1 MHTVSTSAKSRNSVA
16 VIGGGPAGMMAAVF
30 CAQNGADVCLFEK
43 NEKTGKKLYIT
54 GKGRCNFTNACN
66 REEFLLHVPRNSR
79 FLYSALSL
87 FSPDDMMAWL
97 ENAGCPVKVE
107 RGRRAFP
114 RSDKASDVTRA
125 LCSEMTRLGVSVRTD
140 SEVAGINT
148 VCEDGAERV
157 RGLKLKNGSFFPS
170 DAVIV
175 ATGGLSYPSTGSTG
189 DGYRF
194 ARETGH
200 PVTDL
205 SPSLTGIELKE
216 AWPSQL
222 QGLSLKNVRITIFA
236 GSKKRMSETGEMLFT
251 HYGISGPLVLEAS
264 SILSGG
270 SFKDCVISLDMKPAV
285 SEEQLLTDVSE
296 LVRLGG
302 AKTVANAVMPLFPRR
317 MTEPFLIACG
327 LDPHTPASQLP
338 SSSRRAIAVGL
349 KRLDMTP
356 VSLRPFSEAIITRG
370 GVDIRSVNPS
380 TMGSR
385 LVSGLY
391 FAGEVLDVDA
401 FTGGYNLQ
409 IAFSTGALAGRSA
422 ALQTFTA

>member
-1 MHTVSTSAKSRNSVA
+1 
-16 VIGGGPAGMMAAVF
+16 MMAAVF
-30 CAQNGADVCLFEK
+30 CAQSGAEVCLFEK

-66 REEFLLHVPRNSR
+66 REEFMLHVPRNSR
-79 FLYSALSL
+79 FLYSALSF

-97 ENAGCPVKVE
+97 ENAGCAIKVE

-114 RSDKASDVTRA
+114 RSDKASDVTKA
-125 LCSEMTRLGVSVRTD
+125 LCAEMAKLGVSVRTD
-140 SEVAGINT
+140 SEVADIST
-148 VCEDGAERV
+148 AFEDGVRRI
-157 RGLKLKNGSFFPS
+157 RGLTLKNGVFFPF

-194 ARETGH
+194 AREAGH

-205 SPSLTGIELKE
+205 NPSLTGIELKE
-216 AWPSQL
+216 IWPSQL
-222 QGLSLKNVRITIFA
+222 QGLSLKNVRITVFA
-236 GSKKRMSETGEMLFT
+236 DRKKRMSETGEMLFT
-251 HYGISGPLVLEAS
+251 HYGVSGPLILEAS
-264 SILSGG
+264 SVLSGG
-270 SFKDCVISLDMKPAV
+270 NLEDAILSLDMKPAV
-285 SEEQLLTDVSE
+285 SEEKLLTDVGE
-296 LVRLGG
+296 LIRLGG

-327 LDPHTPASQLP
+327 LDPHAPASQL
-338 SSSRRAIAVGL
+338 SSSGRRAIAANL
-349 KRLDMTP
+349 KKLDMTP

-370 GVDIRSVNPS
+370 GVDIRSVSPS

-409 IAFSTGALAGRSA
+409 IAFSTGALAGKSA

>member
-1 MHTVSTSAKSRNSVA
+1 
-16 VIGGGPAGMMAAVF
+16 MMAAVF

>member
-1 MHTVSTSAKSRNSVA
+1 
-16 VIGGGPAGMMAAVF
+16 MMAAVF

-200 PVTDL
+200 PVTGL

-422 ALQTFTA
+422 ALQTLTA

>member
-1 MHTVSTSAKSRNSVA
+1 
-16 VIGGGPAGMMAAVF
+16 
-30 CAQNGADVCLFEK
+30 
-43 NEKTGKKLYIT
+43 
-54 GKGRCNFTNACN
+54 
-66 REEFLLHVPRNSR
+66 
-79 FLYSALSL
+79 
-87 FSPDDMMAWL
+87 MMAWL

-270 SFKDCVISLDMKPAV
+270 SFKDCVI
-285 SEEQLLTDVSE
+285 T
-296 LVRLGG
+296 
-302 AKTVANAVMPLFPRR
+302 N
-317 MTEPFLIACG
+317 
-327 LDPHTPASQLP
+327 
-338 SSSRRAIAVGL
+338 
-349 KRLDMTP
+349 
-356 VSLRPFSEAIITRG
+356 
-370 GVDIRSVNPS
+370 
-380 TMGSR
+380 
-385 LVSGLY
+385 
-391 FAGEVLDVDA
+391 
-401 FTGGYNLQ
+401 
-409 IAFSTGALAGRSA
+409 
-422 ALQTFTA
+422 

>member
-1 MHTVSTSAKSRNSVA
+1 
-16 VIGGGPAGMMAAVF
+16 MMAAVF
-30 CAQNGADVCLFEK
+30 CAQSGADVCLFEK

-66 REEFLLHVPRNSR
+66 REEFMLHVPRNSR
-79 FLYSALSL
+79 FLYSALSF

-97 ENAGCPVKVE
+97 ENAGCPIKIE

-114 RSDKASDVTRA
+114 RSDKASDVTKA
-125 LCSEMTRLGVSVRTD
+125 LCSEMARLGVSVRTG
-140 SEVAGINT
+140 SEAADISVA
-148 VCEDGAERV
+148 CEDGVRRV
-157 RGLKLKNGSFFPS
+157 RGLTLKNGAFLPF
-170 DAVIV
+170 DAIIV

-222 QGLSLKNVRITIFA
+222 QGLSLKNVRITVYA
-236 GSKKRMSETGEMLFT
+236 GRKKRMSETGEMLFT
-251 HYGISGPLVLEAS
+251 HYGVSGPLILEAS
-264 SILSGG
+264 SVLSGG
-270 SFKDCVISLDMKPAV
+270 NTEDSVISLDMKPAV
-285 SEEQLLTDVSE
+285 SEEKLMSDVGE
-296 LVRLGG
+296 LIRLGG

-327 LDPHTPASQLP
+327 LDPHAPASQL
-338 SSSRRAIAVGL
+338 SSAGRRAIASTL
-349 KRLDMTP
+349 KKLDMTP

-370 GVDIRSVNPS
+370 GVDIRSVSPS

-409 IAFSTGALAGRSA
+409 IAFSTGALAGKSA
-422 ALQTFTA
+422 ALQSFTA

>member
-1 MHTVSTSAKSRNSVA
+1 
-16 VIGGGPAGMMAAVF
+16 MMAAVF
-30 CAQNGADVCLFEK
+30 CAQSGADVCLFEK

-54 GKGRCNFTNACN
+54 GKGRCNFTNACT

-79 FLYSALSL
+79 FLYSALSF
-87 FSPDDMMAWL
+87 FSPDNMMAWL
-97 ENAGCPVKVE
+97 EDAGCPVKVE

-114 RSDKASDVTRA
+114 QSDKASDVTKA
-125 LCSEMTRLGVSVRTD
+125 LCASMTGLGVTVRTD
-140 SEVAGINT
+140 SEVADINT
-148 VCEDGAERV
+148 SCEGDTKHI
-157 RGLKLKNGSFFPS
+157 RGLTLKNGTFSPF

-200 PVTDL
+200 LVTDL

-222 QGLSLKNVRITIFA
+222 QGLSLKNVRITVFS
-236 GSKKRMSETGEMLFT
+236 GRKKRMSETGEMLFT
-251 HYGISGPLVLEAS
+251 HYGISGPLILEAS

-270 SFKDCVISLDMKPAV
+270 SLADSVISLDLKPAV
-285 SEEQLLTDVSE
+285 SEEKLLMDVSE
-296 LVRLGG
+296 LIRLGG

-317 MTEPFLIACG
+317 MAEPFLTACG
-327 LDPHTPASQLP
+327 LDPHAPASQLP
-338 SSSRRAIAVGL
+338 ASGRRAIALNL
-349 KRLDMTP
+349 KKLDMTP
-356 VSLRPFSEAIITRG
+356 RSLRPFSEAIITRG

-385 LVSGLY
+385 IISGLY

-409 IAFSTGALAGRSA
+409 IAFSTGALAGKSA
-422 ALQTFTA
+422 ALQTITA

>member
-1 MHTVSTSAKSRNSVA
+1 
-16 VIGGGPAGMMAAVF
+16 MMAAVF

-66 REEFLLHVPRNSR
+66 REEFMLHVPRNSR
-79 FLYSALSL
+79 FLYSALSF